1 MHYFDQQTIARDNQ
15 RRLREE
21 SRQHQLTQEAREHS
35 SRAPFYGPVLVRA
48 GAGLVRIGEILQK
61 RYSETIELTAPVSDS
76 CIEITA

>member
-21 SRQHQLTQEAREHS
+21 SRQHQLAQEAHEHS
-35 SRAPFYGPVLVRA
+35 RYAPFYGPVLART
-48 GAGLVRIGEILQK
+48 GAGMVRIGEILQN

-76 CIEITA
+76 CVEIAA